1 MARVLV
7 SPVDTSSGLN
17 VVRGLRAAHDVH
29 VTGLSRTG
37 RHAARA
43 FCDRLVVVPDGRERM
58 AHIRDECRAGRVDVV
73 HPGHSTDLLAL
84 SELARREHGVRTRTL
99 LPPPEVVE
107 LCGDK
112 LRLGEALTGHG
123 IGAVATRPLDAAE
136 VDGTGIPVPAFVK
149 PRYGTGSVGAAV
161 VWDRADLP
169 VLARGGAA
177 MVVQPLLRGT
187 EVTVDYLAG
196 HDGDLVAFMPRARL
210 RVAAGK
216 TVVGRTLPARD
227 FRDLVTAV
235 ITALGLRGAGN
246 IQAFTS
252 PEGPVVTDV
261 NPRFAAGGL
270 MLSAA
275 AGVNLPLLATRLVM
289 SASVTVPDPRAGV
302 EMYRYET
309 EVFHYP

>member
-1 MARVLV
+1 M
-7 SPVDTSSGLN
+7 DTSSGLN
-17 VVRGLRAAHDVH
+17 VVRGLRSAHDVH

-58 AHIRDECRAGRVDVV
+58 ARIRDECRAGRVDAV

-84 SELARREHGVRTRTL
+84 SELARRDHGVRTRTL
-99 LPPPEVVE
+99 LPPPEVVD

-123 IGAVATRPLDAAE
+123 IRTVATRPLDAA
-136 VDGTGIPVPAFVK
+136 DTDIPVPAFVK
-149 PRYGTGSVGAAV
+149 PRYGTGSVGAAI
-161 VWDRADLP
+161 VWDRAELP
-169 VLARGGAA
+169 VLVRGGAA

-196 HDGDLVAFMPRARL
+196 HDGDLVACTPRARL

-216 TVVGRTLPARD
+216 TVVGRTLRARD
-227 FRDLVTAV
+227 FRDLVAAV

-246 IQAFTS
+246 VQLFTC

-275 AGVNLPLLATRLVM
+275 AGVNLPLLATRLIM

-309 EVFHYP
+309 EVFDYP